1 MGEDAGDDD
10 DDGADVDDAEG
21 VDVCMM
27 VSRRLTEG
35 KGWEERAGGGVVA
48 RCAVFCLGGFHC
60 RRHTLA
66 HNDMRLLCCPAYCV
80 HFQT

>member
-35 KGWEERAGGGVVA
+35 KGWEERAGGGGELLHVA
-48 RCAVFCLGGFHC
+48 QYFV
-60 RRHTLA
+60 
-66 HNDMRLLCCPAYCV
+66 
-80 HFQT
+80 

>member
-1 MGEDAGDDD
+1 MGEDAGDDDD

-35 KGWEERAGGGVVA
+35 KGMGRASGGGSCCTL
-48 RCAVFCLGGFHC
+48 RCILFRWIPLSPPHIGA
-60 RRHTLA
+60 
-66 HNDMRLLCCPAYCV
+66 
-80 HFQT
+80 